1 MDNEPKFIQKVNL
14 GFQNNFINS
23 FGIIFL
29 IIFVH
34 FFSRFYL
41 RNYYY
46 SEIWDLSIYFLS
58 ISVGLVYFIRF
69 YLNKNFHSKLFNI
82 LLIVSF
88 IGFISGLLFIE
99 DNGLWNNEYPIS
111 DYIWSGFGFRNLI
124 FLVLISIFIFDL
136 LNKKIFNKQK
146 KIFLFV
152 ANTFIYFSLF
162 TSFWQTSSSL
172 IDVHHNE
179 YVIND
184 FLAIKAGN
192 FPFETYIPQYQTL
205 YSFLS
210 LLYVGLEID
219 QFINVGLVTMFI
231 ASVITVLI
239 AIHLVKKTLPSNSWM
254 ISSLIVIPLTLVS
267 PFPNRRDVY
276 GTIAAHLSA
285 VSGRLFMCVLILFF
299 FYKSFT
305 STQQE
310 KKRNLILIFT
320 GFLTGLNLW
329 SNQDF
334 SLSVIL
340 TMLTLIWIFSEKK
353 YNSIILNYSFLVF
366 GILFGISILPILYN
380 LFNHDINFTY
390 VGLITEAY
398 LSGYGSKKML
408 PGPVFLI
415 FPLLISLVVSH
426 LYMFSRLKYI
436 KSFEFKQMKQNSIL
450 GIIFGSWSV
459 LGFVYYLNLSS
470 TSIQLQIILLPLS
483 VALGAFIG
491 NLVLMDQN
499 MNNLSVL
506 NLLKEKRFYFNNK
519 FYKSVFIS
527 LIIAFPF
534 STILS
539 ISNPINEFIRISES
553 QNIPRWPT
561 QTLNKN
567 IENVLT
573 ANDYAEE
580 NNGKLVYFGYLGNY
594 LSLKTGVQSGILF
607 NNPKEILV
615 GGLENRE
622 DISCSYLKEINP
634 EYIVIDDLFDGF
646 SSGNNIPYPLIDIGE
661 TGLCGEYFIFEINEL
676 QDGYFLKKF
685 QNQS

>member
-1 MDNEPKFIQKVNL
+1 M
-14 GFQNNFINS
+14 
-23 FGIIFL
+23 
-29 IIFVH
+29 
-34 FFSRFYL
+34 
-41 RNYYY
+41 
-46 SEIWDLSIYFLS
+46 
-58 ISVGLVYFIRF
+58 
-69 YLNKNFHSKLFNI
+69 
-82 LLIVSF
+82 
-88 IGFISGLLFIE
+88 
-99 DNGLWNNEYPIS
+99 
-111 DYIWSGFGFRNLI
+111 
-124 FLVLISIFIFDL
+124 
-136 LNKKIFNKQK
+136 
-146 KIFLFV
+146 
-152 ANTFIYFSLF
+152 
-162 TSFWQTSSSL
+162 
-172 IDVHHNE
+172 
-179 YVIND
+179 
-184 FLAIKAGN
+184 
-192 FPFETYIPQYQTL
+192 
-205 YSFLS
+205 S

-353 YNSIILNYSFLVF
+353 YNSIILNYSCLVF

-450 GIIFGSWSV
+450 GIIYGSWSALV
-459 LGFVYYLNLSS
+459 FVYYLNLSS